1 MTEAQ
6 INSVNQDKIA
16 EEREQMSV
24 VTKGVL
30 QKKKKTKGQIL
41 ETLLPFSLNCCT

>member
-16 EEREQMSV
+16 EEREQISV

-30 QKKKKTKGQIL
+30 QKKKTKGQIL
-41 ETLLPFSLNCCT
+41 ETLLHFSLNYCT